1 MRGILFIMRILLVED
16 STRLQTYVAKGLRRH
31 GFAVDVAPDGEEGLF
46 LAASGDYDVIVLD
59 LMLPKLDG
67 LSLLRQLRSQ
77 NIGTHVLILTAKD
90 TVDDRVKGLDDG
102 ADDYLIK
109 PFAFEELVARI
120 QALLRRS
127 YGAKTPSLIFDDLEI
142 NMSLRR
148 ATKAGN
154 PLDLRPR
161 EYSLLEFLA
170 LRSGEVVSR
179 TEIECHIYDERVS
192 PMSNVVDSAI
202 CSLRKMIDTPGGPSW
217 IQTRRGMGYIFAEPQ
232 S

>member
-1 MRGILFIMRILLVED
+1 MRILFVED
-16 STRLQTYVAKGLRRH
+16 SKPLQKYVAKGLRQR

-46 LAASGDYDVIVLD
+46 FAESGDYDVIVLD
-59 LMLPKLDG
+59 LMLPKMDG
-67 LSLLRQLRSQ
+67 LSVLRRLRERNCS
-77 NIGTHVLILTAKD
+77 TYVLILTAKD
-90 TVDDRVKGLDDG
+90 TVDDRVKGLGDG

-109 PFAFEELVARI
+109 PFAFDELVARI

-127 YGAKTPSLIFDDLEI
+127 YNIKTTRLIFGDLEI
-142 NMSLRR
+142 DIAMRSV
-148 ATKAGN
+148 TKSGVQ
-154 PLDLRPR
+154 LDLRPR

-170 LRSGEVVSR
+170 LRSGSVVSR

-202 CSLRKMIDTPGGPSW
+202 CSLRKAIDAPGCPSW

>member
-1 MRGILFIMRILLVED
+1 MRILFVED
-16 STRLQTYVAKGLRRH
+16 SKQLQKYVAKGLRQR

-46 LAASGDYDVIVLD
+46 LAESGEYDVIVLD

-67 LSLLRQLRSQ
+67 LSVLRQLRER
-77 NIGTHVLILTAKD
+77 NCTTHVLILTAKD
-90 TVDDRVKGLDDG
+90 TVDDRVKGLGDG

-109 PFAFEELVARI
+109 PFAFEEFVARI

-127 YGAKTPSLIFDDLEI
+127 YGIKTTHLAFGDLEI
-142 NMSLRR
+142 DMAMRSVKKEGVQLE
-148 ATKAGN
+148 
-154 PLDLRPR
+154 LRPR

-170 LRSGEVVSR
+170 LRHGTVVSR
-179 TEIECHIYDERVS
+179 TEIECHIYDERAS

-202 CSLRKMIDTPGGPSW
+202 CSLRKAIDTPGCPSW

-232 S
+232 Q